1 MTTTM
6 LIRRLFN
13 VFDYYGVLVCGVFT
27 PDAASRGA
35 ARRYV
40 RDVNELT

>member
-13 VFDYYGVLVCGVFT
+13 VFDYYGVLVYAVFT